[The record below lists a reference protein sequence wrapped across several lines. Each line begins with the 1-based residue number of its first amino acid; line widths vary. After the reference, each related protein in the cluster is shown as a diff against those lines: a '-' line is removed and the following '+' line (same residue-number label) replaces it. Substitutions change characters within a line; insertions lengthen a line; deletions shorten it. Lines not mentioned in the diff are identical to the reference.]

1 MKIIDF
7 EEIANSI
14 RIEDLFEPIKQVF
27 IDYASPELVGIP
39 VSLLHFADNAD
50 AHIKIAAINGYPYFS
65 VKVATMFPNNVAK
78 NLPINNGAIF
88 LFDAKTGELKA
99 TLNDKGLLTD
109 LRTAATGALITD
121 FLAPKNASSVAIIG
135 TGYQAMSQVEA
146 LSKLRDNFS
155 VQIYGRDYN
164 KSEILSKKLQKLCPQ
179 LDFKPAKT
187 AEEAVK
193 NCEIIIT
200 TTSSTEPIING
211 AWLQKGQHITAI
223 GADDTFK
230 NELHQSV
237 FDVADHVYLDSL
249 ELNYK
254 YGEYS
259 KAIKLKPNLIEKTTE
274 FGKVFQ
280 ALNFRADLNKITV
293 AKLVGVGVQD
303 LAAATLVFEKTQKL
317 S

>member
-7 EEIANSI
+7 EEITNSI
-14 RIEDLFEPIKQVF
+14 KVEDLFEPIKQTF
-27 IDYASPELVGIP
+27 IDYSSPKLVGIP

-65 VKVATMFPNNVAK
+65 VKVATMFPSNATK

-109 LRTAATGALITD
+109 MRTAATGALITD
-121 FLAPKNASSVAIIG
+121 FLAPKNANLVTIIG
-135 TGYQAMSQVEA
+135 TGYQALSQVEA

-155 VQIYGRDYN
+155 VQVYGRDFV
-164 KSEILSKKLQKLCPQ
+164 KCKTLIKKLKSLCPYIN
-179 LDFKPAKT
+179 FKLAKT

-200 TTSSTEPIING
+200 TTSSIEPIING
-211 AWLQKGQHITAI
+211 EWLQKGQHITAL
-223 GADDTFK
+223 GADDIFK
-230 NELHQSV
+230 NELSQNV
-237 FDVADHVYLDSL
+237 FDVADNIYLDSL
-249 ELNYK
+249 ELNTK
-254 YGEYS
+254 YGEYR
-259 KAIKLKPNLIEKTTE
+259 KAITSKPNLIEKTTE

-280 ALNFRADLNKITV
+280 DLKYVADTNKITV

-303 LAAATLVFEKTQKL
+303 LAAATLVFDNI
-317 S
+317 SN